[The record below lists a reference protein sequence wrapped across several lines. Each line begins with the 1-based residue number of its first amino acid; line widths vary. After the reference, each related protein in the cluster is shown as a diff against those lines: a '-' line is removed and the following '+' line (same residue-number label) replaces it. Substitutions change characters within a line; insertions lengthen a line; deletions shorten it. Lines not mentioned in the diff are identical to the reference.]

1 VSKRVS
7 GRSGKRGRGKHNT
20 QYSHER
26 GKVLAKQMRA
36 REIEEARNAPAVV
49 VEDKLK
55 GFF

>member
-1 VSKRVS
+1 MSKRV
-7 GRSGKRGRGKHNT
+7 GGNKGKRGRGKHNK

-26 GKVLAKQMRA
+26 GKVLAKQMQARA
-36 REIEEARNAPAVV
+36 AEDALNEPAVV